1 MFYMLTAD
9 FVVLV
14 HFLWIIFLIFGVF
27 IGRKYRTIKIFHIA
41 GLGFSV
47 VMQILG
53 WYCPLTYLE
62 IWLRQRHEP
71 LLSYSGS
78 FIVYYVEKLI
88 YIKIAPWVIF
98 VLTLILISI
107 TAYIY
112 YGKRKKADML
122 ASLHKGE

>member
-1 MFYMLTAD
+1 MFYMLAAD

-27 IGRKYRTIKIFHIA
+27 IGRKYRAIKIFHIA

-62 IWLRQRHEP
+62 IWLRQKHAP

-78 FIVYYVEKLI
+78 FIVYYMEKLI
-88 YIKIAPWVIF
+88 YIKIAPWIIF

-122 ASLHKGE
+122 TSLHKGE

>member
-1 MFYMLTAD
+1 MLAAD

-27 IGRKYRTIKIFHIA
+27 IGRKYRAIKIFHIA

-62 IWLRQRHEP
+62 IWLRQKHAP

-78 FIVYYVEKLI
+78 FIVYYMEKLI
-88 YIKIAPWVIF
+88 YIKIAPWIIF

-122 ASLHKGE
+122 TSLHKGE